1 MNYRVPVQEKQKS
14 HLASL
19 WTLGID
25 RGYQKQ
31 FRHVKRDTNQ
41 VVDLVANQAIEQLS
55 KIQVHKMPSNPKGVR
70 METKNYGLI

>member
-1 MNYRVPVQEKQKS
+1 MNYRVPVQEKQKP
-14 HLASL
+14 HLPSL
-19 WTLGID
+19 WTWGIN

-31 FRHVKRDTNQ
+31 FQHVKRDANQ

-55 KIQVHKMPSNPKGVR
+55 KIQVNKMPLNPKGVR